1 MPTIR
6 LESAHEDF
14 VRSCRSDLDE
24 ARRLLAAVKAAGE
37 PSVASVLEPYNQ
49 ALVLLGGIFARSEL
63 MAEVHPDAA
72 MRDAAE
78 GCTRGA
84 AKVDRDRLLDTEL
97 YQALAAV
104 PTAGL
109 DADSL
114 RFIEHTLRDFRRS
127 GVDRDEPTRARLKAL
142 SDQMV
147 EYGLTFDKN
156 IREDVRT
163 VTVDPS
169 ALEGLPADY
178 IAAHPPGA
186 DGKVTISTDYP
197 DLLPFRAYSRS
208 GPARKELYLVNL
220 NRGHPQNDDI
230 FRKLLAARSEMATT
244 LGYASWADYVTEDKM
259 IRSGQNAQDFIDKIA
274 RVADQRAR
282 ADYATLLAR
291 KKTDDPEATRVDDHE
306 RVYYEELVKKE
317 QYDFDGQAVRPYF
330 EFRRTRDGLLT
341 ITSRLFGVAYVK
353 VEGAPVWHPD
363 VDVYDVVRGDAKLGR
378 IYLDL
383 HPRENKYK
391 HAAQFTLV
399 AGVAGTQLPEGVLVC
414 NFPDPRVAGGPR
426 EAQPSGGRSE
436 AEHPR
441 SSAALMDH
449 DDVVTMFHEF
459 GHLMHHILAG
469 RQRWVYFSGV
479 ATEQDFVEAPSQM
492 LEEWA
497 WDPTTLQLFARH
509 VETEEPIP
517 SDLVSRMRAASEFG
531 KGIQARHQMF
541 YAALSLR
548 YHSVVADLATLDFAQ
563 TLAELQGRY
572 SVFPTVPGTH
582 MYASFGHLNG
592 YSAVY
597 YTYMWS
603 SVIAKDLLS
612 EFQKHGL
619 LDPATARRYAD
630 AVLVPG
636 GSKDAAD
643 LVRDFL
649 GRSYSFDA
657 YQRWLDQG

>member
-1 MPTIR
+1 MPTVHQ
-6 LESAHEDF
+6 LTEA
-14 VRSCRSDLDE
+14 CRADLAE
-24 ARRLLAAVKAAGE
+24 ASRLLGVLKAAAE
-37 PSVASVLEPYNQ
+37 RSVATVLEPYNQ
-49 ALVLLGGIFARSEL
+49 VLILLGGVFARSEL
-63 MAEVHPDAA
+63 IAEVHPDAA

-78 GCTRGA
+78 TCTKEA
-84 AKVDRDRLLDTEL
+84 AKVDRDRLLDKDL

-104 PTAGL
+104 PKSGL
-109 DADSL
+109 DADTA
-114 RFIEHTLRDFRRS
+114 RFVEHTLRDFRRS
-127 GVDRDEPTRARLKAL
+127 GVDRDDATRARLKEL

-147 EYGLTFDKN
+147 ELGLAFDKN
-156 IREDVRT
+156 IREDLRT
-163 VTVDPS
+163 VRVDPS

-178 IAAHPPGA
+178 IAAHPPGP
-186 DGKVTISTDYP
+186 DGKVAITTDYP

-208 GPARKELYLVNL
+208 GAARKELYVANL
-220 NRGHPQNDDI
+220 NRGYPQNDEI
-230 FRKLLAARSEMATT
+230 FHKLLTARREMATT

-259 IRSGQNAQDFIDKIA
+259 IRSGTNAQDFIDKIA
-274 RVADQRAR
+274 RVSEKRAV
-282 ADYATLLAR
+282 ADYQTLHAR
-291 KKTDDPEATRVDDHE
+291 KRQDDPEAIRVEDFE
-306 RVYYEELVKKE
+306 RAYYEELVKKE
-317 QYDFDGQAVRPYF
+317 QHDFDGQTVRPYF
-330 EFRRTRDGLLT
+330 EFQQTSDGLLA
-341 ITSRLFGVAYVK
+341 ITSRLFGVDYVK
-353 VEGAPVWHPD
+353 IADAPVWHPD
-363 VDVYDVVRGDAKLGR
+363 VDVHDVFQKGEKLGR

-399 AGVAGTQLPEGVLVC
+399 SGVRGKQLPEGVLVC
-414 NFPDPRVAGGPR
+414 NFAAPG
-426 EAQPSGGRSE
+426 
-436 AEHPR
+436 
-441 SSAALMDH
+441 ALMDH

-497 WDPTTLQLFARH
+497 WDPTTLALFARH
-509 VETEEPIP
+509 VDTKEPIP
-517 SDLVSRMRAASEFG
+517 ADLVRRMRSANEFG

-548 YHSVVADLATLDFAQ
+548 YHSADPATLDFAK
-563 TLAELQGRY
+563 TLTELQTHY

-603 SVIAKDLLS
+603 LVIAKDLLS

-619 LDPATARRYAD
+619 LDAATAEHYAD
-630 AVLVPG
+630 TVLVPG

-643 LVRDFL
+643 LVSSFL
-649 GRSYSFDA
+649 GRPYSFDA